1 MGFEYTVN
9 SNDKGLSYIF
19 LDQAKKLEGFDENK
33 EIDWNQVMNVF
44 DEIQKEKE
52 ADNESLF
59 SGGTDKTKK
68 GWGTSYTIKKDDKI
82 QLTDG
87 QLNKIY
93 EAMGVDLKKAKRTP
107 EAKVTPPTKDTKPPK
122 KGEDYSNRTAELTD
136 LEKAGKKDIAD
147 GTTEIDGKTVNYK
160 DGYVTSVIDKKAKT
174 SRFILRNDD
183 GSVKEFND
191 NENDEN
197 GFPVK
202 MFIYDKDGK
211 LTEVREF
218 EGNNENGKPDK
229 TIIRKPDGT
238 IDYYSEWTHDENNK
252 TTKQVVRNA
261 DGTVKEFIE
270 YEYDSKG
277 RMTRE
282 IFRDS
287 NGDVQHYT
295 EYTEWNPDTKV
306 PTKEQAYSPDGHPF
320 HEKT

>member
-1 MGFEYTVN
+1 M
-9 SNDKGLSYIF
+9 
-19 LDQAKKLEGFDENK
+19 
-33 EIDWNQVMNVF
+33 
-44 DEIQKEKE
+44 
-52 ADNESLF
+52 
-59 SGGTDKTKK
+59 
-68 GWGTSYTIKKDDKI
+68 GTSYTIKKDDKI

-136 LEKAGKKDIAD
+136 LEKAGKKDIVD
-147 GTTEIDGKTVNYK
+147 GETEIDGKIVNYK
-160 DGYVTSVIDKKAKT
+160 DGYVTSVTDKKAKT
-174 SRFILRNDD
+174 SRLILRNDD
-183 GSVKEFND
+183 GSIKGFND
-191 NENDEN
+191 YEDDEN
-197 GFPVK
+197 GFPLK
-202 MFIYDKDGK
+202 LFSYDKDNK
-211 LTEVREF
+211 LIDVSEF
-218 EGNNENGKPDK
+218 ENNENGKPTK
-229 TIIRKPDGT
+229 TIMRKLDGT
-238 IDYYSEWTHDENNK
+238 VDYYSEWTYNENNN

-261 DGTVKEFIE
+261 DGTVRNFIE

-287 NGDVQHYT
+287 NGEVQHYT

-320 HEKT
+320 REKT

>member
-33 EIDWNQVMNVF
+33 KIDWNQVMNVF
-44 DEIQKEKE
+44 DEIQKEKK

-107 EAKVTPPTKDTKPPK
+107 EEKVTPPAKDTKPPK
-122 KGEDYSNRTAELTD
+122 KSEDYSNRTAELTD
-136 LEKAGKKDIAD
+136 LEKADKKDIAD
-147 GTTEIDGKTVNYK
+147 GETEIDGKIVNYK
-160 DGYVTSVIDKKAKT
+160 DGYVTSVTDKKAKT
-174 SRFILRNDD
+174 SRIILRNDD
-183 GSVKEFND
+183 GSIKGFND
-191 NENDEN
+191 YEDDEN
-197 GFPVK
+197 GFPLK
-202 MFIYDKDGK
+202 LFSYDKDNK
-211 LTEVREF
+211 LIDVSEF
-218 EGNNENGKPDK
+218 ENNENGKPTK
-229 TIIRKPDGT
+229 TIIRKLDGT
-238 IDYYSEWTHDENNK
+238 VDYYSEWTYDENNN

-261 DGTVKEFIE
+261 DGTVKDFIE

-277 RMTRE
+277 RMTRK

-287 NGDVQHYT
+287 NGEVQHYT

-306 PTKEQAYSPDGHPF
+306 PTKEQVYSPDGHPF
-320 HEKT
+320 RENT